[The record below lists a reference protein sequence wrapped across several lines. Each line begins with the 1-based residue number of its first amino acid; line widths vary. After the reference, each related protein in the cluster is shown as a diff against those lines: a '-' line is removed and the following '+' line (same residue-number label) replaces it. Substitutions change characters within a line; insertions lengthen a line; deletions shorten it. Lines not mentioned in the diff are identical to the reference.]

1 MKRVLSLF
9 VFVISLFFSH
19 NVDTAL
25 AADKMKVV
33 YHVSEIEKVPFVL
46 GNMLNH
52 IKGVGSADKLDMV
65 LVVHGPAG
73 KAFHA
78 KKTNPIVEQRTDTL
92 SLDDVKFNMCGNTM
106 KAQKVELSD
115 LLPGFSRHDEGGVVR
130 IAELQSRGYIYIR
143 P

>member
-9 VFVISLFFSH
+9 VLVISLFFSY

-78 KKTNPIVEQRTDTL
+78 KKVNPIVEQRTDTL
-92 SLDDVKFNMCGNTM
+92 GLDGVKFNMCGNTM
-106 KAQKVELSD
+106 KAQKVQLAD

-130 IAELQSRGYIYIR
+130 IAELQSKGYIYIR